1 MWRGTAAR
9 ILLRACAPSMQQ
21 TPQLLQSPPA
31 RPIAPVVR
39 WIQAK
44 AALRAHGGGKPFFFL
59 FRFLSLLRSQ
69 TTDVFCFAK
78 CALYILTPITCTPK
92 SVLLWSVEWNI
103 MFVLLFWFVI
113 VCDWLLEYDCF
124 DSCMHNLPLALSKC
138 RSQVCFSDLFF
149 WSQLCQS

>member
-39 WIQAK
+39 WIQTK
-44 AALRAHGGGKPFFFL
+44 AALRAHGGGKSFVFL
-59 FRFLSLLRSQ
+59 FRFFPLLRSQ

-78 CALYILTPITCTPK
+78 CAL
-92 SVLLWSVEWNI
+92 
-103 MFVLLFWFVI
+103 
-113 VCDWLLEYDCF
+113 
-124 DSCMHNLPLALSKC
+124 
-138 RSQVCFSDLFF
+138 
-149 WSQLCQS
+149 